1 MLIIT
6 LCKVSVPLECSESI
20 TFFSKKFPSEWT
32 VPFDF
37 TPEIPGNIDGMRLM
51 ALYYFRRK
59 TLTTILSFVPRTAVT
74 ITVTRVLIIHSK

>member
-20 TFFSKKFPSEWT
+20 TFFSEKFPSEWT

-59 TLTTILSFVPRTAVT
+59 TLTTIRLY
-74 ITVTRVLIIHSK
+74 LQQQWQLL